1 MGHIFVQRINI
12 IYHNYCVIKKMLFP
26 DLEEPDVAIHI
37 SNNVQNAGIIWGFPV
52 LREGMQLSWDVLR
65 GEEAI
70 YFLYRP

>member
-1 MGHIFVQRINI
+1 
-12 IYHNYCVIKKMLFP
+12 MLFP
-26 DLEEPDVAIHI
+26 DLEEPDMVIRI
-37 SNNVQNAGIIWGFPV
+37 SNNVQNAGIILGFPV